1 MRSCTPHTAEGAEE
15 SHELLLTHLEVSLPK
30 DPSSSGW
37 AAPTLDRHP
46 PGPHPPYLDCHPP
59 SPDPVHPSSLVHR
72 ALARWESF
80 SLDYHVE
87 PPVAELINADAMARY
102 RKMFTFLWKLKRVEH
117 ALTSTWRKHGTA
129 AHTLGSKC
137 RLPCFT
143 TAPHR
148 PA

>member
-1 MRSCTPHTAEGAEE
+1 MSGANEGKTKPNLGGKAAPHWTSPGAAVELGLLRGQREGAEGRRARGE
-15 SHELLLTHLEVSLPK
+15 GRVPLEL
-30 DPSSSGW
+30 
-37 AAPTLDRHP
+37 HP
-46 PGPHPPYLDCHPP
+46 GGPRAGL
-59 SPDPVHPSSLVHR
+59 HR